1 MPRCVEAFQAEAAQR
16 YAHATDT
23 NQMRDFAA
31 QLVDIEGAD
40 STRLGVCRRGEA
52 RARRGTRQQRTIVDQ
67 DRITALADATGYHQW
82 IHVDP
87 EGAANRP
94 FGSTIAHGVLTLA
107 LIGYLAQQFFRRDF
121 GATRIN
127 YELNKVR
134 FPAPVPVGSTPR
146 AKATILDLR
155 DGPAG
160 VAVTTRYLLEIDDVT
175 QTACAAKMLVVLS
188 RRSTDATTAT
198 AIR

>member
-1 MPRCVEAFQAEAAQR
+1 VNYGFFTLSLILHFGQ
-16 YAHATDT
+16 
-23 NQMRDFAA
+23 
-31 QLVDIEGAD
+31 QLF
-40 STRLGVCRRGEA
+40 L
-52 RARRGTRQQRTIVDQ
+52 
-67 DRITALADATGYHQW
+67 
-82 IHVDP
+82 
-87 EGAANRP
+87 
-94 FGSTIAHGVLTLA
+94 
-107 LIGYLAQQFFRRDF
+107 RDF

-127 YELNKVR
+127 HGLNKVR
-134 FPAPVPVGSTPR
+134 FPAPVPVGSSLR